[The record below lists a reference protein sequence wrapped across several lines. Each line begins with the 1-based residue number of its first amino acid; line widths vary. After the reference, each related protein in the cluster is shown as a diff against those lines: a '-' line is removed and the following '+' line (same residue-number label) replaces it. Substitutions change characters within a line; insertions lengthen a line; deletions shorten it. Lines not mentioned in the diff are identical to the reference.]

1 LWDGWWI
8 RLFLALEGDLQGW
21 IEQLAYNYGYFGIFL
36 VSLIGAVSVIFP
48 IPYTILIFTM
58 GQFLEPSLVAV
69 AGGLGSAVGE
79 FAGYVLGYYGRA
91 VVSEERRRKMDYMLK
106 VFNRYGSV
114 TIFIFALTPLPDD
127 LLFIPLG
134 MMRYKFI
141 KAFMPCLAGK
151 ILMCFILAYSGR
163 LSIEVIKRYL
173 GESGGVWSMIAT
185 SLLLVAVMF
194 AILKIDWEKVFTKY
208 IERREAERETEKRE
222 NSP

>member
-1 LWDGWWI
+1 
-8 RLFLALEGDLQGW
+8 
-21 IEQLAYNYGYFGIFL
+21 
-36 VSLIGAVSVIFP
+36 
-48 IPYTILIFTM
+48 
-58 GQFLEPSLVAV
+58 
-69 AGGLGSAVGE
+69 
-79 FAGYVLGYYGRA
+79 
-91 VVSEERRRKMDYMLK
+91 LK

-141 KAFMPCLAGK
+141 KAFIPCLAGK